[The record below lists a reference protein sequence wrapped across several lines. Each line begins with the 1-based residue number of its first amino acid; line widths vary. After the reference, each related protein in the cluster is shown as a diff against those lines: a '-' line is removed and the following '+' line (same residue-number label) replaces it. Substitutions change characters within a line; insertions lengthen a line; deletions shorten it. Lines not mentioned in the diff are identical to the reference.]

1 MVFTFF
7 DLFEQL
13 WEGSPAVTAIENSID
28 YQREQLEESF
38 FSPSASNATNCNDTS
53 IDMLMLTHQG
63 NDETDKE
70 SDSEGL
76 LLRANDITNKRERAN
91 EFLKKQTRK
100 KLSNHLGNDAE
111 YWKRRY
117 TFKEKSTYSI

>member
-1 MVFTFF
+1 M
-7 DLFEQL
+7 FEQL
-13 WEGSPAVTAIENSID
+13 WEGSPAVTAIENSIY
-28 YQREQLEESF
+28 YQRAQLEESF
-38 FSPSASNATNCNDTS
+38 FSPSASNATNCNDAS

-70 SDSEGL
+70 NDSEGL

-100 KLSNHLGNDAE
+100 KVSNHLGSDAE
-111 YWKRRY
+111 YRKRRY